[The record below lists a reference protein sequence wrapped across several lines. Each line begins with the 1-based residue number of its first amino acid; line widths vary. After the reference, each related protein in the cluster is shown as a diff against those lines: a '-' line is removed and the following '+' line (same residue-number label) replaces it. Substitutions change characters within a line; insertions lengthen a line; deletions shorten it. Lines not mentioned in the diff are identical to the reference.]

1 MRSAEVTKFEAD
13 YGDRMRWVAAT
24 VAAAAVA
31 LGAHTP
37 PTLPSL
43 SIGLADHRSPMA
55 PHVDPGDGSAPPDGR
70 TLTPF
75 DVQDAAVGR
84 LDPTLL
90 SAIQNAAKAAAA
102 DGITMTI
109 TSGWRSPEFQQRLLD
124 NAIQTYGS
132 FAAAR
137 QYVQTPEASKH
148 VTGQAVDVG
157 GQGADQWLI
166 ANGSRFGL
174 CQIYAN
180 ELWHFELATDAAGKC
195 PALLPNAA
203 G

>member
-1 MRSAEVTKFEAD
+1 
-13 YGDRMRWVAAT
+13 MRWVAAT
-24 VAAAAVA
+24 VTAVAVA
-31 LGAHTP
+31 LAWHAPAATADRGIPQAP
-37 PTLPSL
+37 P
-43 SIGLADHRSPMA
+43 
-55 PHVDPGDGSAPPDGR
+55 VDPGDGSAPPDGH
-70 TLTPF
+70 TMTPF
-75 DVQDAAVGR
+75 DVQYAAVGR
-84 LDPTLL
+84 LDPALL
-90 SAIQNAAKAAAA
+90 SAIQSAATAAST

-132 FAAAR
+132 YAAAR

-166 ANGSRFGL
+166 TNGSRFGL
-174 CQIYAN
+174 CRIYAN

-195 PALLPNAA
+195 PPLLPNAA